1 MGFFQRIGQA
11 IKSGVQ
17 RVFSG
22 MVKREPKEEK
32 LPIKPERDAEVEAL
46 RRAVEMLIEANQHA
60 GDAAYEQARQEALV
74 YINKSQQLA
83 GKGPTQSGN
92 RRMIAERY
100 MKKELSTPAGVVARK
115 NRQLEIFNAN
125 FGFSLSRT
133 QAKTVGSLMASDSF
147 KKLMELYKEKYDI
160 IIGMVGDQV
169 EQGIDPVRIEQA
181 LDLWQQVGIEP
192 DFSDFSK
199 VTELSVEEFTQLRED
214 LLIYNEESVIY
225 DDFKRAEDISGIL
238 GRYITW

>member
-32 LPIKPERDAEVEAL
+32 LPIEPQRDAEVEAL
-46 RRAVEMLIEANQHA
+46 RRAVEMLIEANKHA
-60 GDAAYEQARQEALV
+60 GDAAFEQARQEALV

-83 GKGPTQSGN
+83 GKGPTQRGN

-100 MKKELSTPAGVVARK
+100 MKKELSTPAGVTARK

-133 QAKTVGSLMASDSF
+133 QAETVGSLMASDSF
-147 KKLMELYKEKYDI
+147 KKLMETYKEKYDI

-169 EQGIDPVRIEQA
+169 ELGIDPVRVEQA
-181 LDLWQQVGIEP
+181 LDMWQQVGIEP
-192 DFSDFSK
+192 DFSDFAK
-199 VTELSVEEFTQLRED
+199 VTELPTDEFLQLRED

-225 DDFKRAEDISGIL
+225 DEFTRAEDIAGIL